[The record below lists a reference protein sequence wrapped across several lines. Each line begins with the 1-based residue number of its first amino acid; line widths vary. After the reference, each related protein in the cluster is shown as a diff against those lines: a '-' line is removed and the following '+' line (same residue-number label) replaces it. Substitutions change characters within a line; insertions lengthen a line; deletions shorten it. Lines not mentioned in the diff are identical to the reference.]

1 LNSLRLKLVI
11 IISVAT
17 IALMG
22 AVSYINYKTASNM
35 LMDTLQ
41 GSAAG
46 SAEYNAKIVN
56 EWLKGIVKDINTISK
71 TKSIRSMDPEEF
83 LPVLKG
89 IEKDNEDY
97 EYLYVADKNGDG
109 IGTNDKPVNVADRG
123 YFGKVLQGQTVISD
137 PIISKATGNRVIA
150 VITPV
155 YQDSDDK
162 PDGLVGVTFTIKY
175 LQELIKE
182 MKINGYGYGFIQNKD
197 MITIAHPEEEFV
209 GNKKIVDVAGERL
222 KSILQ
227 RMSNGEK
234 GYDEYTFEGTQKLMA
249 FAPVEISGWSVAQ
262 TANMADVMSPLGKI
276 RETRMMVSV
285 VSVVV
290 MLLIALLIA
299 NFIAKPLLKLSQTA
313 EAVAGGDL
321 TQRVDIGLNSKDE
334 IGRLVGAFAKMIE
347 NLKAMIADI
356 RKNSEQLTSHSQELA
371 SASEEVSATVE
382 EVASTTNE
390 VAATSAQGAENAE
403 EATRESEQMWQV
415 AQEGSRAVRDTI
427 AKINAIA
434 SASQNVSGAVQKL
447 GEQSNQ
453 IGEIIST
460 ITNIADQTNLLALN
474 AAIEAAR
481 AGEQGRGFAVVAEEV
496 RKLAEQ
502 SAGAASEI
510 TDLIKEI
517 QAGVDEAIAAME
529 HGTAEVNEGV
539 QVAGS
544 AGSALDQIV
553 QAVEKNTA
561 LIQDVAAGSKQASEG
576 TQQLTAAG
584 EQIASTVQ
592 QVSGAAQK
600 LANIAEE
607 LQNTVIKFKVD
618 EV

>member
-1 LNSLRLKLVI
+1 MNSLRLKLVI